1 SLETI
6 SACGYHKTMASH
18 YSRLSAALL
27 FALLQCFAPL
37 LHAHFDAKT
46 HDLSGVHQHD
56 VVEPYCLD
64 TSPCPDAKVEAL
76 DTQAVTIT
84 PAFPKK
90 PSDSAD
96 PGILPFRFSSG
107 QTQAYLAAI
116 PPPSIAVPRWHFALP
131 PAHAPPYI
139 L

>member
-1 SLETI
+1 
-6 SACGYHKTMASH
+6 MASY
-18 YSRLSAALL
+18 YSRLFAVFL

-56 VVEPYCLD
+56 VVELYCLD
-64 TSPCPDAKVEAL
+64 TSPCPEAKVEAL
-76 DTQAVTIT
+76 DTQAVTAALT
-84 PAFPKK
+84 LSKK
-90 PSDSAD
+90 LSGSAD
-96 PGILPFRFSSG
+96 PGLPPFRFSSG
-107 QTQAYLAAI
+107 QTQACLAAI
-116 PPPSIAVPRWHFALP
+116 SPPSIAVPRWHFALP